1 MAGQLYREL
10 TFRPRTSGEEQVV
23 MLNQQLLLK
32 EELLVDVTKLQEEVN
47 RLREENQELREAE
60 AEAVEERRE
69 MASRLQEL
77 EETIR
82 ERDFFKEEKVKADE
96 WAEQV
101 DFRLKKQQELLDNY
115 STLLEKQQIRL
126 KLKEE
131 SNQKLLFELK
141 TASDIRFQLQSRCDQ
156 FETEEYSY
164 KSALKQLEEE
174 KNRLEEEKSR
184 LEERLQD
191 SVPIAQCTDM
201 QTRIL
206 ELEGLV
212 STNDSLNPSS
222 VRKGRSYSALSFS
235 SPLVSPSS
243 EQGLER
249 LLTLLRARNVGEAC
263 DRAELLTRKSHHLE
277 RCRRLYERLR
287 ANMSHSDEHVS
298 TLHVLH
304 WYLTANTERAHYRA
318 KQLKSAELFHQMKAL
333 LGVPRSVDI
342 PAAIRRLISA

>member
-1 MAGQLYREL
+1 
-10 TFRPRTSGEEQVV
+10 

-32 EELLVDVTKLQEEVN
+32 EELLVDVTKLQEEVS
-47 RLREENQELREAE
+47 RLREENEELREAE
-60 AEAVEERRE
+60 VEAMEERKE
-69 MASRLQEL
+69 LALRLQEL

-141 TASDIRFQLQSRCDQ
+141 TASDIRFQLQSRCNQ
-156 FETEEYSY
+156 LEAEEYSY

-174 KNRLEEEKSR
+174 KNRLEEEKIS

-212 STNDSLNPSS
+212 STNDSLNPS

-235 SPLVSPSS
+235 SPLISPSS

-249 LLTLLRARNVGEAC
+249 LLTLLQARNVGEAC
-263 DRAELLTRKSHHLE
+263 DRVELLTRKSHHLE

-287 ANMSHSDEHVS
+287 ASMSHSDEHVS

-304 WYLTANTERAHYRA
+304 WYLTANTERNHYRA
-318 KQLKSAELFHQMKAL
+318 KQLKSAEIFHQMKAL